1 MKQINL
7 SYAKG
12 TGFDPFFDNMRSIT
26 VDDSPFAG
34 GGFGDIYHAKG
45 FNGGKQ
51 PKLRQVIKV
60 FKPSTIGKDDHSWN
74 TITRLQ
80 KKLMEEMALFE
91 GSGQD
96 FLEQFPALL
105 AMPQFVFEGT
115 LDGRKVRGYATN
127 NLNDLGL
134 VAFDKVIDEE
144 DSPYLDE
151 FVAKDMK
158 WRFTAAYHLV
168 RGFNVLDK
176 MHFLHADISA
186 DNVFVSLTQP
196 ICVIL
201 DFDSGAVV
209 ETMDDNPSTFGK
221 FQPWLAPEIGFQ
233 LSSGQATD
241 GNMLVEINSFT
252 DRWSVANAL
261 LNLLLMMP
269 AYYLKDMS
277 ENSLR
282 SYIKKYTW
290 PEANF
295 RDSLFDADNEEAYR
309 YFREVFDNLLPED
322 VQREFVATFSQGV
335 FMPTVRATYS
345 RWELIFKKLI
355 PKEVWGK
362 NISVKGGVSIPS
374 YGGAQSSK
382 TFCIG
387 PYDFTQANKE
397 ELKKYINSLVFD
409 VVSGEEKIS
418 HHEFF
423 INDMAKKAGL
433 DGKQIV
439 EELEDFVD
447 LYKDCVA
454 DKVIT
459 KFELSTLLAQ
469 GELAMVSENSINR
482 LLKPYRRV

>member
-12 TGFDPFFDNMRSIT
+12 TGFDPFFDNIRNIT
-26 VDDSPFAG
+26 VDDAPFAG

-60 FKPSTIGKDDHSWN
+60 FKPSTIGKDEHSWN

-233 LSSGQATD
+233 LSSGQTAG
-241 GNMLVEINSFT
+241 GNVLVEINSFT

-362 NISVKGGVSIPS
+362 NISVKGGVS
-374 YGGAQSSK
+374 K
-382 TFCIG
+382 
-387 PYDFTQANKE
+387 

-433 DGKQIV
+433 DGKEIMA
-439 EELEDFVD
+439 ELKDFVE
-447 LYKDCVA
+447 LYKDCIA

-459 KFELSTLLAQ
+459 KFELNNLLAQ
-469 GELAMVSENSINR
+469 GEMAMVTEETINKI
-482 LLKPYRRV
+482 LKPFKRV